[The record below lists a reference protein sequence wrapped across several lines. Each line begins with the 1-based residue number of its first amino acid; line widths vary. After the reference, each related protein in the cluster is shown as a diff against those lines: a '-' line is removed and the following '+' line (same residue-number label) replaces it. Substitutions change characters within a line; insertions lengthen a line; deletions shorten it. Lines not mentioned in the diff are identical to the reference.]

1 MTLNDIRKK
10 SGLLLIVIGMGMFGF
25 IFMDLMSSGTSL
37 FQREQNLLL
46 QVGDHKVSF
55 VDFERDLE
63 EIINVKYGTS
73 LGSIN
78 ISQEQRNSERDLLWD
93 QTIKDIVLSKKA
105 NQSGIVVGKSEI
117 WDLISGEMTQNQAQ
131 LFGFFFRE
139 QTESGEWL
147 SYDPEMIQSWIE
159 IGADNPQWFR
169 YLHFKHNTVRDR
181 AHLKYTTALK
191 KGLYATIYDAKSY
204 YKDQSQ
210 THSGQYVYIPNS
222 FASDANVSEKEIK
235 NYYKKNKIEFQN
247 NPNRVMTYYMFNLK
261 ASEADKKTIRNEM
274 EELVNDRIIFN
285 KKTNLEEIDLGF
297 ANTDDLEGFV
307 NQYGDNK
314 YQLNTISKVALND
327 LQVQKKVIL
336 PHMDDNIYRMGRI
349 IEDNSDSAVVV
360 YLDREIYASDQTL
373 NQIYSDVYE
382 IINQNKQI
390 SHIDE
395 LSNQISVKP
404 RTVTLE
410 KMDQSVPGLGLS
422 RNIVRWLFNPETNLN
437 QPKFF
442 DLEDK
447 YIIAV
452 ASEILEQEHQSIS
465 DVYDDIEFKL
475 KSKKRGQSII
485 NQINE
490 KKYSSLKTIA
500 NQFNA
505 DVQNIDNLRMSSDI
519 FGDKGFNPEIVGSF
533 CGLDAGK
540 ISDPIITDN
549 GVFILQK
556 DASSAFNYPS
566 TLNSFQNII
575 NKNLDSKVDLLLV
588 DLLKEEYEIKD
599 NRFNFY

>member
-78 ISQEQRNSERDLLWD
+78 ISQDQRNSERDLLWD

-105 NQSGIVVGKSEI
+105 NQSGIVIGKSEI
-117 WDLISGEMTQNQAQ
+117 WDLISGEITQNQAQ

-139 QTESGEWL
+139 QTESGEWI
-147 SYDPEMIQSWIE
+147 SYDPEMIQNWIE
-159 IGADNPQWFR
+159 IGSDNPQWFR

-191 KGLYATIYDAKSY
+191 KGLYATMYDAKSY
-204 YKDQSQ
+204 YKDQTQS
-210 THSGQYVYIPNS
+210 HSGQYVYIPNS
-222 FASDANVSEKEIK
+222 FVSDVKVTEKEIK

-274 EELVNDRIIFN
+274 EELVNDRVIFN

-314 YQLNTISKVALND
+314 YQLNTIPKVALND
-327 LQVQKKVIL
+327 LQVQKQVIL
-336 PHMDDNIYRMGRI
+336 PHINDNIYRMGRI
-349 IEDNSDSAVVV
+349 IEDNLDSVVVV

-395 LSNQISVKP
+395 LSNQISGKP

-422 RNIVRWLFNPETNLN
+422 RNIVRWLFNPETNLH

-452 ASEILEQEHQSIS
+452 ASEILEEEHQSIS

-490 KKYSSLKTIA
+490 KNFSSLKNIA

-505 DVQNIDNLRMSSDI
+505 DVQNIANLKMSSDI
-519 FGDKGFNPEIVGSF
+519 FGDEGFNPQIVGSF
-533 CGLDAGK
+533 CGLDSGK

-549 GVFILQK
+549 GVFILRK
-556 DASSAFNYPS
+556 EASSEFNYPS
-566 TLNSFQNII
+566 TLSSFQNLI
-575 NKNLDSKVDLLLV
+575 NRNLDSKVDLLLV
-588 DLLKEEYEIKD
+588 DLLKEDYEIKD